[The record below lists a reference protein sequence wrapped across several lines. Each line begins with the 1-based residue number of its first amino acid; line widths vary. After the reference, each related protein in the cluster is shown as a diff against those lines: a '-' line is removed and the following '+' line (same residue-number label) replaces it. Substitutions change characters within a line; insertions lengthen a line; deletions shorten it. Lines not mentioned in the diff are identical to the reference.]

1 MSELIEKKIV
11 DYINDVDSTLP
22 APGGGSVAALAGA
35 LGVAL
40 SKMAAHLSFEKK
52 KFKEAPKTRQNK
64 FILAFKE
71 LEYYKDLLIK
81 GVDDDAISYQAVI
94 DAFKSKDENQIQGA
108 LLASAMTAYEM
119 QEASIKALYYVDKL
133 IDLSNKYLYSDLIS
147 GAILLASC
155 NEMASL
161 NVKAN
166 ANMLKD
172 EKLKKFYL
180 EKSAEFVKKSK
191 SQKNKIINKISKKEL

>member
-1 MSELIEKKIV
+1 M
-11 DYINDVDSTLP
+11 
-22 APGGGSVAALAGA
+22 
-35 LGVAL
+35 
-40 SKMAAHLSFEKK
+40 
-52 KFKEAPKTRQNK
+52 
-64 FILAFKE
+64 
-71 LEYYKDLLIK
+71 IK

-191 SQKNKIINKISKKEL
+191 SQKNKIINKISKKELWFSS